1 MDKFLEK
8 YKVRKLIQELSP
20 SYEIDS
26 IADIENPTKKAKGW
40 PVSLMNYNQTF
51 TTQQILISYRF
62 SQRT

>member
-26 IADIENPTKKAKGW
+26 IADIENPLTEKAKGW
-40 PVSLMNYNQTF
+40 PFSLMNCTKRSLNSKF
-51 TTQQILISYRF
+51 
-62 SQRT
+62 